1 MESSPQ
7 ELWERCL
14 QIIRENVTEQ
24 QYKTW
29 FTPIVCTSY
38 EHETVTVQVPSQF
51 VYEYLE
57 EHYVNLLRRVLNRVF
72 GAGTKLLYR
81 VEADRTNNIT
91 VDLEASP
98 RPVSVAAPRAVTNAN
113 KAPNPLQAPLPQD
126 LDPQLNPNYNFDNF
140 IEGISNKLPRSVG
153 QAIAEHPKQSTFNPL
168 FIYGPSGVGKTH
180 LVNAIGTKIKELYP
194 QKRVLYLSAHLFQVQ
209 YTDSVR
215 NNTVNDFINFYQTID
230 VLIIDDIQEFAS
242 LTKTQN
248 TFFHIFN
255 HLHQNGR
262 QLILTSDRPPIAL
275 QGMEERLLTRF
286 KWGLLAELEKPNQEL
301 RRAIL
306 LSKIHRDGLSIPN
319 EVVNFIAENVNDS
332 VRDLEGIVNSLM
344 AYSVVYNKDIDLGLA
359 EQIVRRAV
367 RFEKKPVTVDHIL
380 GTVCGYFNVGQNEIF
395 TKSRKQN
402 IVQVRQISM
411 YLAQKYTDLSSSK
424 IGALIG
430 KRNHATVLHS
440 CNLVADRLKIDKSF
454 KQTVED
460 IEAALRKPVQG

>member
-7 ELWERCL
+7 VLWERCL
-14 QIIRENVTEQ
+14 QIIKENVTEQ

-29 FTPIVCTSY
+29 FTPIICSSY
-38 EHETVTVQVPSQF
+38 EQETVTVQVPSQF

-81 VEADRTNNIT
+81 VEADKTNNIT

-98 RPVSVAAPRAVTNAN
+98 RPVAAAAPRPVTNAN
-113 KAPNPLQAPLPQD
+113 KAPNVLQAPMPQD
-126 LDPQLNPNYNFDNF
+126 LDPQLNPNYNFENF

-230 VLIIDDIQEFAS
+230 VLIIDDVQEFAS

-306 LSKIHRDGLSIPN
+306 LSKIHRDGLSIPD

-380 GTVCGYFNVGQNEIF
+380 ETVCGYFNVGQNEIF

-402 IVQVRQISM
+402 IVQVRQIAM

-454 KQTVED
+454 KQKFED
-460 IEAALRKPVQG
+460 IEAILKKPKG